1 VAGRRRERW
10 YASPLTVNNASP
22 TTDPSVSAG
31 PVRGNAAGALG
42 VLFELP
48 WLFPAL
54 VDGAVLGLLASG
66 VVAGALLFDEESGD
80 EVFLLSDDGAGFED
94 CEVAT
99 RAGAD
104 VR

>member
-1 VAGRRRERW
+1 V
-10 YASPLTVNNASP
+10 
-22 TTDPSVSAG
+22 
-31 PVRGNAAGALG
+31 
-42 VLFELP
+42 
-48 WLFPAL
+48 L

-80 EVFLLSDDGAGFED
+80 EVLLLSDDGAGFED